1 MNDKNKNKLF
11 RFAEREDLD
20 FILSDGKIISFKDF
34 FNQSKKLA
42 AVLKSN
48 GISSNDYVSVLI
60 DNQIDFIK
68 TIISLWYI
76 GAIPVPINS
85 KLLEEEIAYIISD
98 YNFKYL
104 ITDKNISLQLASVK
118 IFNLQKIED
127 ETFSENTFS
136 IPEIDNE
143 AVVIFTSGSTGR
155 PKGVVHTFATLI
167 SSIENGNE
175 VLHQGQTS
183 RWLASLPFY
192 HIGGF
197 QIICRS
203 IYFGCS
209 IIVTSSLQLN
219 EISAAM
225 IKYQPTHMSL
235 VSTQLER
242 LLDKNFAPP
251 NSLKVSLIGGGF
263 ISDELMTKASGFG
276 WNPLRVYGSSET
288 ASFVTA
294 ISSYEIPSKPESVGK
309 PVGNNRI
316 KISQDS
322 EILIA
327 SDSLFIK
334 YLDNEKETNLKLQN
348 GIYHTGDLGFVD
360 NDGYLFIEA
369 RRNDL
374 IVTGGE
380 NVNPIEV
387 ESELKK
393 ITGIEDACV
402 FPKPN
407 KLWGQI
413 VAAAIVCSDK
423 SLSTIE
429 IKEILKKR
437 IAGFKIPKEIYYT
450 DKLPR
455 TALGKLEREKIRK
468 MF

>member
-1 MNDKNKNKLF
+1 MKDKNKNKLF
-11 RFAEREDLD
+11 RFAEREDID
-20 FILSDGKIISFKDF
+20 FILSEGKNISFKEF

-42 AVLKSN
+42 AALKSN
-48 GISSNDYVSVLI
+48 GISSKFYIPVLI

-68 TIISLWYI
+68 TTISLWYI

-85 KLLEEEIAYIISD
+85 KLLDEEIAYILSD
-98 YNFKYL
+98 YNFKFL

-118 IFNLQKIED
+118 IFNLQN
-127 ETFSENTFS
+127 TGNGAFSENIFS
-136 IPEIDNE
+136 IPGIDNE

-155 PKGVVHTFATLI
+155 PKGVVHTFASLI

-175 VLHQGQTS
+175 VLHQRQTS

-203 IYFGCS
+203 LYFGCS
-209 IIVTSSLQLN
+209 LIVTSALRLN
-219 EISAAM
+219 EISDA
-225 IKYQPTHMSL
+225 INKYQPTHLSL
-235 VSTQLER
+235 VSTQLDR
-242 LLDKNFAPP
+242 LINQNFTPP

-263 ISDELMTKASGFG
+263 ISDELMTKATGLG

-288 ASFVTA
+288 ASFVAA
-294 ISSYEIPSKPESVGK
+294 ISSNEISSKPESVGK

-316 KISQDS
+316 KISHDS

-334 YLDNEKETNLKLQN
+334 YLDNEKETKLKLQN
-348 GIYHTGDLGFVD
+348 GIYYTGDLGFVD

-413 VAAAIVCSDK
+413 VVAAIVCSDK
-423 SLSTIE
+423 SLSSIE

-455 TALGKLEREKIRK
+455 TVLGKLEREKIRK
-468 MF
+468 LF